1 MTMEKLPPHRVQAPY
16 PILKAV
22 FPHAAP
28 AIHNWW
34 ASAYTFI
41 IQVLTNSST
50 KKYSTE
56 ISGFFPPEKTDFI
69 LYWVYVKVGIT
80 GRYHWPVTDLTQSS

>member
-56 ISGFFPPEKTDFI
+56 ISGFFPQRKQTSFFTEFMLK
-69 LYWVYVKVGIT
+69 
-80 GRYHWPVTDLTQSS
+80 

>member
-22 FPHAAP
+22 FPHAIP

-34 ASAYTFI
+34 ASADTFI
-41 IQVLTNSST
+41 IQVLINSSI
-50 KKYSTE
+50 KKLFQKFQ
-56 ISGFFPPEKTDFI
+56 FFPQRKQTLFFTEYLLGGT
-69 LYWVYVKVGIT
+69 
-80 GRYHWPVTDLTQSS
+80 TDLRLL